1 MEYKYHPVIKHLT
14 YFILCYLFL
23 RHQNLM
29 TNQILII
36 NTVILTLFIIILDHI
51 FIEGHV
57 TPFES
62 LNYEYL
68 DNVEIEKLEKELKRE
83 ERRQRKEKKKREKEQ
98 KKIQTENSEQIES
111 TQIDKKMLNEL
122 GYIKNNHPNQM
133 INHHDYVDIYNRLD
147 NTNNLNTQNFQED
160 QFDFNIKAYNE

>member
-29 TNQILII
+29 VNQILII

-51 FIEGHV
+51 FIEGHI

-68 DNVEIEKLEKELKRE
+68 DNVEIEKLEKELKKE
-83 ERRQRKEKKKREKEQ
+83 ERRQRKEKRKKEKE
-98 KKIQTENSEQIES
+98 KKQHEQPEYTEPNK
-111 TQIDKKMLNEL
+111 IDKIMLNEL

-133 INHHDYVDIYNRLD
+133 IDHHDYVDIYNKLD
-147 NTNNLNTQNFQED
+147 NTNNNLNTQNFEED

>member
-1 MEYKYHPVIKHLT
+1 
-14 YFILCYLFL
+14 
-23 RHQNLM
+23 M

-51 FIEGHV
+51 FIEGHI

-83 ERRQRKEKKKREKEQ
+83 EKRQRKEKKKREREQ
-98 KKIQTENSEQIES
+98 QKIQTVNNEQLES
-111 TQIDKKMLNEL
+111 SQIDKKMLNEL

-133 INHHDYVDIYNRLD
+133 ISHHDYVDIYNRLD
-147 NTNNLNTQNFQED
+147 NTNNLNTQNLEED